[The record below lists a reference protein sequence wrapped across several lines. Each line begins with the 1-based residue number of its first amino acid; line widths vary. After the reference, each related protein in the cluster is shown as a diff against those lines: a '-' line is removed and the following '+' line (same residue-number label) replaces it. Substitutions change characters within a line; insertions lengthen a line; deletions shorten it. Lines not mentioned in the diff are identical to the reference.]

1 MLVRNPALRATI
13 DGDDDDRRPPR
24 FANDGTRAVLE
35 RILDDLLRRIDE
47 RAIAADDAAAIVQ
60 SLRAFCTEPAAR
72 DYRIVMEP
80 GSLVVRFAAPGA
92 CLAGPGHRILQP
104 VNADGSSV
112 FRSGSTVVLKLRVCD
127 AAGRSIGAAGTIA
140 ELRRTA
146 TVEGTAVR
154 AVNETVVRALPDRA
168 FRWDPVE
175 QLWVMNLDTCG
186 LRSRHTHSYQ
196 VTLADGSTI
205 TFRFGLR

>member
-1 MLVRNPALRATI
+1 MFSVHSAVTRETPSGLLLEIVKGTPIRFLYR
-13 DGDDDDRRPPR
+13 DG
-24 FANDGTRAVLE
+24 
-35 RILDDLLRRIDE
+35 
-47 RAIAADDAAAIVQ
+47 AIV
-60 SLRAFCTEPAAR
+60 E
-72 DYRIVMEP
+72 
-80 GSLVVRFAAPGA
+80 RF
-92 CLAGPGHRILQP
+92 
-104 VNADGSSV
+104 
-112 FRSGSTVVLKLRVCD
+112 
-127 AAGRSIGAAGTIA
+127 AGTIA